1 MDEEEVAGMTNEQF
15 EQFDLLIRYHEL
27 DLLLDKT
34 KDEETIQIIKA
45 REKELSD
52 KLKSIY

>member
-1 MDEEEVAGMTNEQF
+1 MDEEEVAGMTNEQL

-27 DLLLDKT
+27 DLLLDKV
-34 KDEETIQIIKA
+34 KDEETIQVIKA
-45 REKELSD
+45 RKKELSD

>member
-34 KDEETIQIIKA
+34 KDEETIQFIKA
-45 REKELSD
+45 RKKELSD

>member
-15 EQFDLLIRYHEL
+15 EQFDLLICYHEL

-45 REKELSD
+45 RKKELSD
-52 KLKSIY
+52 KLKSVY